1 MRTGLLRHRVTI
13 QKPIST
19 AKGDDGAPIIT
30 WEKVLDTWASVEPL
44 SGREYFD
51 AQQVNADVTHKA
63 SMRYRSGIDST
74 MRILLG
80 SRLLLILAVLNTEER
95 SRELVLMCREEV

>member
-19 AKGDDGAPIIT
+19 ANDDYGAPIII

-63 SMRYRSGIDST
+63 SMRYQFGIDST

-80 SRLLLILAVLNTEER
+80 SRMLLILEVLNTEER
-95 SRELVLMCREEV
+95 SRELTLMCREEV